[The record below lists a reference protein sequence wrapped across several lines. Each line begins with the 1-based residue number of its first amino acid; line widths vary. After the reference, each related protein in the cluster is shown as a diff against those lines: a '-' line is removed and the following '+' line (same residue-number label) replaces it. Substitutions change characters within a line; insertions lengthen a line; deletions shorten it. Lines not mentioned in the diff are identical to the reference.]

1 MVKSKKERY
10 SMKNVNYIKKFKNI
24 ERSKK
29 KRFLAFKKANNE
41 ALERLK
47 NKGYRDFIAKVKSKK
62 ESDDEILEN
71 LELSYLNSGI

>member
-1 MVKSKKERY
+1 
-10 SMKNVNYIKKFKNI
+10 MKNTNYIKHFKYI
-24 ERSKK
+24 ESIKK
-29 KRFLAFKKANNE
+29 QRLARKKANKE

-71 LELSYLNSGI
+71 LELSYLNAGI

>member
-1 MVKSKKERY
+1 
-10 SMKNVNYIKKFKNI
+10 MKNINLIRHFRNIGNIKKQ
-24 ERSKK
+24 R
-29 KRFLAFKKANNE
+29 LACKKANKE

-71 LELSYLNSGI
+71 LELSYLNAGI

>member
-1 MVKSKKERY
+1 
-10 SMKNVNYIKKFKNI
+10 MKNVNYIKNFKNI
-24 ERSKK
+24 INIKK
-29 KRFLAFKKANNE
+29 KRLACKKANKE

-71 LELSYLNSGI
+71 LELSYLNAGI

>member
-1 MVKSKKERY
+1 
-10 SMKNVNYIKKFKNI
+10 MKIEHFKNI
-24 ERSKK
+24 ENIKK
-29 KRFLAFKKANNE
+29 QRLGRKKANKG

-62 ESDDEILEN
+62 ESDDEILEK